1 MNGEEKGHL
10 LRTISFNS
18 QLRRLTVLKI
28 SFFANYTK
36 LTRKL
41 NQAYMQFNMQSHH
54 KSYCILIERLKSS
67 LSIKIDLVQSS
78 ICRIK
83 LVLYLPSEYYSH
95 RLQQNNQANGQRDY
109 TLSVPN
115 NSCLLLLWLV
125 GLVEN
130 NYSCKYFDWKGP
142 PFYFSFL
149 ECPWSGP
156 GSNQERWPEIQK
168 AHLLPL
174 RYLGGVLDGVL
185 VPVNRSSAFS
195 IPFFASPWKTSGG
208 HI

>member
-54 KSYCILIERLKSS
+54 RSYCILIERLKSS

-109 TLSVPN
+109 TSSVPN

-125 GLVEN
+125 RLVEN

-142 PFYFSFL
+142 PFYSFL
-149 ECPWSGP
+149 EWSWGQIK
-156 GSNQERWPEIQK
+156 NADLKYRRLIYF
-168 AHLLPL
+168 LC
-174 RYLGGVLDGVL
+174 L
-185 VPVNRSSAFS
+185 V
-195 IPFFASPWKTSGG
+195 
-208 HI
+208 